1 MKLFAI
7 YITNNA
13 TAYGG
18 AQSLRRA
25 VLFVWLG
32 NPIVYKDNT
41 FTWEQG
47 RKLAS
52 GSMNGKSFA
61 YTYDGNGMRYKKS
74 VNGVETEY
82 YWNGNQLILEKNLL
96 KTQRTRKGAFFL
108 CSEKFFTNSLK

>member
-18 AQSLRRA
+18 VQPLRQA

-32 NPIVYKDNT
+32 NPIVYKGNT

-47 RKLAS
+47 RKLAKIGNS
-52 GSMNGKSFA
+52 ITYS
-61 YTYDGNGMRYKKS
+61 YDGNGMRFEKT
-74 VNGVETEY
+74 VNGVKTNY
-82 YWNGNQLILEKNLL
+82 YYDGTQLLMESKNG
-96 KTQRTRKGAFFL
+96 
-108 CSEKFFTNSLK
+108 